1 MAETLPLPPK
11 IEGRGP
17 TLSTMYEIECILREA
32 DGPISLN
39 EIKRCMSAKAVRHQ
53 TVRQVI
59 DEYSRLVFVA
69 RGSKVVIWVLNLS
82 PKLWTKGRAR
92 RL

>member
-1 MAETLPLPPK
+1 MTVTLPLPPK

-32 DGPISLN
+32 EEPLSLN
-39 EIKRCMSAKAVRHQ
+39 EIKRRMSAKAVRHKA
-53 TVRQVI
+53 VRQVI
-59 DEYSRLVFVA
+59 NEFCRLGFVTE
-69 RGSKVVIWVLNLS
+69 GSKGVVWVLNLS
-82 PKLWTKGRAR
+82 PELWTKGRAR

>member
-1 MAETLPLPPK
+1 MAESLPLPPK

-17 TLSTMYEIECILREA
+17 TLSTMYEIEHILREA
-32 DGPISLN
+32 EGPISLN
-39 EIKRCMSAKAVRHQ
+39 EIKRRMSAKVVRHQ

-59 DEYSRLVFVA
+59 DEFRRLGFVA
-69 RGSKVVIWVLNLS
+69 EGSKGVIWTLNLS
-82 PKLWTKGRAR
+82 PELWTKGRAH

>member
-1 MAETLPLPPK
+1 MIEALPLPSK

-17 TLSTMYEIECILREA
+17 TLATMHEIECILREA
-32 DGPISLN
+32 EGPISLN
-39 EIKRCMSAKAVRHQ
+39 EIKRRMSASAVRHQ

-59 DEYSRLVFVA
+59 NEFRRLGLIA
-69 RGSKVVIWVLNLS
+69 EGSKGIMWTLNIS
-82 PKLWTKGRAR
+82 PKFWDKGRAR